1 MSAKKLLPIILS
13 PLLLTSCGYVEMTKE
28 EFGLAIGEII
38 ESNDPNKIKDYKYEI
53 HIKGNKGDS
62 VISYDSFTSYDR
74 KSDVFTNSFVMKFDS
89 NKYESK
95 TVVITTPE
103 YCIYEKNGEKKTY
116 YSDGSA
122 NEKIQYEEY
131 STYYQDY
138 LKGNT
143 EIDYVF
149 SPNLLL
155 EREKVYPIFDNGID
169 VSAKKNNNSYLL
181 NWKVEHDE
189 EKVFVLTGEKRKASY
204 RYIDMKFDSN
214 FFLLSGRREGDLL
227 LKGGWY
233 FGGLKGIYDASF
245 EYKGSVNY
253 L

>member
-1 MSAKKLLPIILS
+1 M
-13 PLLLTSCGYVEMTKE
+13 
-28 EFGLAIGEII
+28 
-38 ESNDPNKIKDYKYEI
+38 
-53 HIKGNKGDS
+53 
-62 VISYDSFTSYDR
+62 
-74 KSDVFTNSFVMKFDS
+74 
-89 NKYESK
+89 
-95 TVVITTPE
+95 
-103 YCIYEKNGEKKTY
+103 
-116 YSDGSA
+116 
-122 NEKIQYEEY
+122 
-131 STYYQDY
+131 
-138 LKGNT
+138 
-143 EIDYVF
+143 F

-181 NWKVEHDE
+181 NWKVQHDE

-214 FFLLSGRREGDLL
+214 FFLLSGRREGYLL